1 MIQLSTD
8 NIVTNNLNANA
19 RRITC
24 VNPLFP
30 ELMTGLEH
38 IVVEASVFLQV
49 EGRDLI
55 TTAQNNAVTAYIT
68 RQVYKSIMDGI
79 ETRTCNGE
87 KEAIRALLEKFE
99 RTETILDVE
108 AIVSELGNP
117 FCFEY
122 DTVLEIL
129 AQARSK
135 KVLGE
140 EIKKHYSKF
149 YNKIREMYE
158 KGVQTKAD
166 METIADIMLDNRDLP
181 PCYTK
186 YREEL
191 ESLKALREAIHA
203 QFQSQTRRRFAEVDH
218 MLPGR
223 FFYADYII
231 RGKGQNL
238 PNTKFMFRKL
248 FLNMYEDIQNRY
260 SDGMFSDE
268 YQTKVCPQD
277 ENRKKKEE
285 KGTVLAAY
293 ALLPL
298 IGVNPRKTGIIA
310 LDRDVLDLMKLRK
323 YSKINYL
330 LEDHTMQSPQVTYR
344 TRQGAV

>member
-1 MIQLSTD
+1 MIPLSTD
-8 NIVTNNLNANA
+8 NIATNHLNTNA

-24 VNPLFP
+24 VNPFFP
-30 ELMTGLEH
+30 ELMNGLEH
-38 IVVEASVFLQV
+38 IVVEASVFLQT
-49 EGRDLI
+49 EGRDLM
-55 TTAQNNAVTAYIT
+55 THAQNRGVTAYMT
-68 RQVYKSIMDGI
+68 RQVYKSIIDGI
-79 ETRTCNGE
+79 ETKTCNE
-87 KEAIRALLEKFE
+87 ENKAIRALLEIFE
-99 RTETILDVE
+99 RTGTILDVE
-108 AIVSELGNP
+108 AIVNELGNP
-117 FCFEY
+117 LCFEY

-140 EIKKHYSKF
+140 EIKKHYSGL
-149 YNKIREMYE
+149 YDKIREMYK

-166 METIADIMLDNRDLP
+166 MEIIVNMILDGRDIF
-181 PCYTK
+181 PCYAD
-186 YREEL
+186 YRGEL
-191 ESLKALREAIHA
+191 ESLKAVREAIHA
-203 QFQSQTRRRFAEVDH
+203 QFQPQTRKRFAEVDH

-231 RGKGQNL
+231 IGKGQNL

-248 FLNMYEDIQNRY
+248 FLTLYEDIQNKY
-260 SDGMFSDE
+260 SDKIVSDE
-268 YQTKVCPQD
+268 YQKKIRHQD
-277 ENRKKKEE
+277 ENRKKEDE

-298 IGVNPRKTGIIA
+298 IGADPRKTGIII

-330 LEDHTMQSPQVTYR
+330 PEDHNALLYPAKQW
-344 TRQGAV
+344 TRRGAV